1 MDSPL
6 WIYCIG
12 LVAQLFFTLRVLVQ
26 WVASEK
32 SKKVESPSSFWLLS
46 IAGSAVFM
54 FYGYLRKDLSITLG
68 EFLSFYIYFWNIRA
82 LGLFQKTNRAI
93 PWLVAIIP
101 LFALGLIL
109 ADFSSFKA
117 DFLPN
122 ENMPLGLLIF
132 GLVGQFTYKMR
143 FVVQWAH
150 SFRRGE
156 SLLPLSFWTFAVAGS
171 MMLIVYGIIRHDW
184 VLVAGQISIFP
195 SIRNIMIDLSSRKGS
210 DEEVI

>member
-12 LVAQLFFTLRVLVQ
+12 LVAQLFFTMRVLVQ

-122 ENMPLGLLIF
+122 ENMPLGLLISVSSVSSPTRCVLWCS
-132 GLVGQFTYKMR
+132 GRTASAGANR
-143 FVVQWAH
+143 C
-150 SFRRGE
+150 SRCRSGP
-156 SLLPLSFWTFAVAGS
+156 LPSQA
-171 MMLIVYGIIRHDW
+171 R
-184 VLVAGQISIFP
+184 
-195 SIRNIMIDLSSRKGS
+195 
-210 DEEVI
+210 